1 MARSR
6 LARTIII
13 ASASTALAAGAGI
26 ATMAPA
32 SAHQGPRPPI
42 GAPQWG
48 LNIDPITAF
57 CAQPDRARGWGGSWS
72 GSWQDDDWEIDWA
85 LDACIDPAGSAQA
98 DLETALAD
106 TQATFDD
113 AIAQAKS
120 TYNASIAD
128 ELAAYREDRA
138 STKSQVARLLIWRG
152 FVSATR
158 DEQRVL
164 NRATDA
170 AKRDLALDQ
179 DAAYE
184 IFDLEVTDETVALGR
199 SDFRA
204 ARTVAEKAKTLA
216 LRAVAVTYE
225 EAVDVAVLRLA
236 DSLAESGS
244 TAANTRAWKSYRQG
258 LAAARNGRTS
268 AGQEVQAQ
276 FRSMMDEAAALLTP
290 GDESYEYD
298 NGVRPI
304 PMPMEHRHGHGHGRG
319 HGHGHDSD
327 D

>member
-6 LARTIII
+6 LVRTIII
-13 ASASTALAAGAGI
+13 GSASTALAAGAGI
-26 ATMAPA
+26 AMMTPA

-48 LNIDPITAF
+48 PIVDPIAAL
-57 CAQPDRARGWGGSWS
+57 CAQPSGAGGWGGTWS
-72 GSWQDDDWEIDWA
+72 GSWQDDNWQTDWA
-85 LDACIDPAGSAQA
+85 VDPCTDPAGTAQA
-98 DLETALAD
+98 DLETALSDAQ
-106 TQATFDD
+106 TIFDD

-120 TYNASIAD
+120 MYNASIAD

-138 STKSQVARLLIWRG
+138 STKSQVAHLLIWRG
-152 FVSATR
+152 FVAATK

-164 NRATDA
+164 NKATDA
-170 AKRDLALDQ
+170 ATRDLALDQ

-184 IFDLEVTDETVALGR
+184 IFDLEVTDETVAAGR

-204 ARTVAEKAKTLA
+204 ARTVAEKSKVLA

-225 EAVDVAVLRLA
+225 EAVDVVVQRLA
-236 DSLAESGS
+236 DNLGESGS
-244 TAANTRAWKSYRQG
+244 TAGSARAWTTYRQG

-276 FRSMMDEAAALLTP
+276 FRSTMEEAVALLTP

-298 NGVRPI
+298 NGIRPV
-304 PMPMEHRHGHGHGRG
+304 PVPMEHHHGHGFGHGR
-319 HGHGHDSD
+319 DSD

>member
-6 LARTIII
+6 LVRTIII
-13 ASASTALAAGAGI
+13 GSASTALAAGAGI
-26 ATMAPA
+26 AMMAPA

-42 GAPQWG
+42 GAPQWAP
-48 LNIDPITAF
+48 NDDPIAAL
-57 CAQPDRARGWGGSWS
+57 CAQPGWAGGWS
-72 GSWQDDDWEIDWA
+72 GSWEDDEWQIDWA
-85 LDACIDPAGSAQA
+85 VDPCTDLSGSAQA
-98 DLETALAD
+98 DLEAALAD
-106 TQATFDD
+106 TQAIFDD

-120 TYNASIAD
+120 TYNASITD

-152 FVSATR
+152 FVAATR
-158 DEQRVL
+158 DEQRTL

-170 AKRDLALDQ
+170 ATRDLALDQ

-184 IFDLEVTDETVALGR
+184 IFDLEVADEIVAAGR

-204 ARTVAEKAKTLA
+204 ARTAAEKSKTLA

-225 EAVDVAVLRLA
+225 EAVDVVVQRLA
-236 DSLAESGS
+236 DSLGESGS
-244 TAANTRAWKSYRQG
+244 TAGNARAWKAYRQG
-258 LAAARNGRTS
+258 LAAARNGRSS

-276 FRSMMDEAAALLTP
+276 FHSTMEEAVALLTP

-298 NGVRPI
+298 NGIRPV
-304 PMPMEHRHGHGHGRG
+304 PVPMEHHHGHGFGHGR
-319 HGHGHDSD
+319 DSD